1 MSSSWITV
9 ALLSRDNKGFFTE
22 FKSFAGD
29 NLDPS
34 QVVLCQDT
42 GQLVISSLV
51 RMSLIMS

>member
-9 ALLSRDNKGFFTE
+9 ALFSRGNKGFFTE

-42 GQLVISSLV
+42 GQLLMSSLV
-51 RMSLIMS
+51 LMSLIMS